1 MPRPAATEEERA
13 ATRQRIR
20 RAAADL
26 HREGG
31 LEAVTVRAVAKKAG
45 ISTGLLYS
53 YFANLSDLMRSIWMG
68 PIAELGR
75 RLASVENEVADPV
88 ERIERLL
95 STYVEFTQDHDD
107 THRGLL
113 LWVRRPTSTTDRND
127 DPDELMLFASL
138 RRAVEAGQAID
149 VVRSGDSHVLAQ
161 VLWSGVHG
169 ALGLPINIDTYD
181 LDDGPTIATEMIST
195 LIRSITIQETP

>member
-1 MPRPAATEEERA
+1 MPRTPATEEERA
-13 ATRQRIR
+13 EQRR
-20 RAAADL
+20 RLRHAASEL

-31 LEAVTVRAVAKKAG
+31 LEAVTVRAVAKRAG
-45 ISTGLLYS
+45 VSTGLLYS

-75 RLASVENEVADPV
+75 RLTEVEDTVTDPV

-95 STYVEFTQDHDD
+95 ETYVQFSLDHEE

-113 LWVRRPTSTTDRND
+113 LWVRPPTSTTDRND
-127 DPDELMLFASL
+127 DPDELRLFASL
-138 RRAVEAGQAID
+138 RRAVEAGQAAG
-149 VVRSGDSHVLAQ
+149 VVRAGDPHTLAQ

-169 ALGLPINIDTYD
+169 ALGLPVNIDTYD
-181 LDDGPTIATEMIST
+181 LADGPTIAAEMIST
-195 LIRSITIQETP
+195 LIRSITTLETP

>member
-1 MPRPAATEEERA
+1 MPRPAATDEERA
-13 ATRQRIR
+13 ATRRRIR
-20 RAAADL
+20 RAAAEL
-26 HREGG
+26 HRDGG
-31 LEAVTVRAVAKKAG
+31 LEAVTVRSVAKEAG

-75 RLASVENEVADPV
+75 RLDAVEAEVDDPV

-95 STYVEFTQDHDD
+95 TTYVEFTQDHDD

-113 LWVRRPTSTTDRND
+113 LWVRPTSTTDRND
-127 DPDELMLFASL
+127 DPDELALFGSL
-138 RRAVEAGQAID
+138 RRAIESGQASGT
-149 VVRSGDSHVLAQ
+149 VRGGDPHTLAQ
-161 VLWSGVHG
+161 LLWSGVHG

-181 LDDGPTIATEMIST
+181 LTDGPAIAAEMIPA
-195 LIRSITIQETP
+195 LIPSITIQETS